1 MKHTERCH
9 DVIAPC
15 SSRGGQAALERAL
28 QPGGWSGVGCCMPPS
43 PPTPDPN
50 PAPPAA
56 AVGARLLLHFDLR
69 VLLPL
74 HPSVLEPDF
83 DLPLVQTQGVRD
95 LDAPAAT
102 EVAVEVELFLQLQS
116 LVAGVTG
123 PGALTLGF

>member
-1 MKHTERCH
+1 MMSLLHAVHAEVRPQSSERCKPGAG
-9 DVIAPC
+9 VEW
-15 SSRGGQAALERAL
+15 GAA
-28 QPGGWSGVGCCMPPS
+28 CYPPHRT
-43 PPTPDPN
+43 PPPN
-50 PAPPAA
+50 PAPPAAAA

-95 LDAPAAT
+95 LHAPAAAQ
-102 EVAVEVELFLQLQS
+102 VAVEVKLFLQLQS

>member
-15 SSRGGQAALERAL
+15 SSRGGQAALERGL
-28 QPGGWSGVGCCMPPS
+28 QPGTGVEWGAACPP
-43 PPTPDPN
+43 PHLK
-50 PAPPAA
+50 PAPAA
-56 AVGARLLLHFDLR
+56 ASVGARLLLHFDLR

-83 DLPLVQTQGVRD
+83 DLPLVQTQGVCD
-95 LDAPAAT
+95 LDAPAAAQ
-102 EVAVEVELFLQLQS
+102 VAVEVELFLQLQS
-116 LVAGVTG
+116 LVASVTG